1 MIASA
6 QELSGVIRLPSELWE
21 HALFEQSS
29 CYQPA
34 TIPLAAAYMDQRI
47 RMLRK
52 MPSTS
57 DDSAGAVLE
66 GIDRV
71 NRWSRE
77 WVNTL
82 ASEPA
87 ARLRDLLTKIER
99 VCISVGSGVSPEF
112 TRHMLSSIG
121 STVPENMKQYLPE
134 NEMTPEKV
142 IDGLQTL
149 SFLLLD
155 YFLSR
160 DAGLG
165 KRYLK
170 RVYCAVDRSLQFNA
184 TTDSVRIKP
193 VLGWIRQLLVQEK
206 RKSCS
211 YVDVGCAMA
220 GETPGLLLAAAM
232 LRPGNV
238 CARIHGTDIVPP
250 TRGQADE
257 MRMKKH
263 ILLYGSDVVER
274 PLPRRYDVV
283 LLANVHRHLDR
294 LSQEKMLTHLGLS
307 MNENGLLF
315 INWRFDARN
324 SPCLCLRKNGAQL
337 ALAGEKNLPV

>member
-6 QELSGVIRLPSELWE
+6 QEMSGVIRLPPELWE
-21 HALFEQSS
+21 HALFRQPSH
-29 CYQPA
+29 YQPA
-34 TIPLAAAYMDQRI
+34 TIPLAAARMDHRI

-52 MPSTS
+52 MPSSS
-57 DDSAGAVLE
+57 DESAGAVLE
-66 GIDRV
+66 GVGRV
-71 NRWSRE
+71 NQWSRE
-77 WVNTL
+77 WVNML
-82 ASEPA
+82 ATEPA

-99 VCISVGSGVSPEF
+99 VCVSVRTGVSPEF

-121 STVPENMKQYLPE
+121 SAVPENLKRYLPE
-134 NEMTPEKV
+134 DEMLPEKV
-142 IDGLQTL
+142 IDRLQTL

-155 YFLSR
+155 YFLSH
-160 DAGLG
+160 DATLG

-184 TTDSVRIKP
+184 TTDGVRIKP

-206 RKSCS
+206 RKGCS
-211 YVDVGCAMA
+211 YVDVGCAMVNGA
-220 GETPGLLLAAAM
+220 PGPLLAAEL
-232 LRPGNV
+232 LRPGGV

-250 TRGQADE
+250 AREQAVE
-257 MRMKKH
+257 MRMKKRV
-263 ILLYGSDVVER
+263 LLYGSNIVER

-294 LSQEKMLTHLGLS
+294 LSQEKMLTHLGMS
-307 MNENGLLF
+307 MNESGLLF
-315 INWRFDARN
+315 VNWRFDARN